1 MPEYEFIFESVSLRE
16 PPQIP
21 QEWVTMLC
29 KLHPLTAAVVW
40 QVLTGIINPST
51 ITLAQSSP
59 DRDRFVLVNL
69 IANGSVEDC
78 DELSKIARE
87 EMDEIFNSVVPGYNN
102 RKLLQ

>member
-1 MPEYEFIFESVSLRE
+1 MPDYDFIIKSSSLRE

-29 KLHPLTAAVVW
+29 KLHPVTAAVVW
-40 QVLTGIINPST
+40 QVLSATVNPST

-59 DRDRFVLVNL
+59 DLGRFMLISL
-69 IANGSVEDC
+69 IANGSVDAC
-78 DELSKIARE
+78 DELTKIARE
-87 EMDEIFNSVVPGYNN
+87 EMDEILNTVVPGYNN